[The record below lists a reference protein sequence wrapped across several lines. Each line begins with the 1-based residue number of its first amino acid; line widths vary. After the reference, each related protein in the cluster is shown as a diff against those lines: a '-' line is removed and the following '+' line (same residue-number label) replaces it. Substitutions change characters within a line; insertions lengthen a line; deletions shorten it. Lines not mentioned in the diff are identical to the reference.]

1 MQISAAKALVFK
13 FGKEPVKII
22 IYSKKDLI
30 FISDPFSL
38 VTQQYTYLSY
48 LFELTLETTSF
59 PNTTIFGSQFLINII
74 IIRFILI

>member
-13 FGKEPVKII
+13 SGKNSEII

-30 FISDPFSL
+30 FIADPFSF
-38 VTQQYTYLSY
+38 VTQYTCLSY
-48 LFELTLETTSF
+48 LFELTLETTGF
-59 PNTTIFGSQFLINII
+59 PNTTIFSFQFLINII